1 MSESANVTITLPD
14 GSTKQVPAG
23 TTVADF
29 VRTQIGTGLAKAA
42 LFAKFDGA
50 DVDLTHPID
59 HSGAL
64 SIYTAR
70 NPEGLDLV
78 RHDAAHIVASVV
90 QRLFPGTQV
99 TIGPTTEEGFY
110 YDFFREKPF
119 TPEDLEAIE
128 KAANE
133 EIKKDLPFAR
143 REVSKEEALALFGRL
158 GEKFKLE
165 IIEDIFAKGAKTLSL
180 YEHGGW
186 VDFCL
191 GPHGPSTG
199 RVGVIK
205 LLSVA
210 GAYWRGDHRN
220 AQLQRI
226 YGTAFFTQKELDA
239 WVTQQEE
246 ARKRDHRKLGKE
258 LDLFGFH
265 PAAPGAVFWTH
276 RGTVIF
282 TQLSNAMRRMCL
294 ANGYQEIKTPLLYNK
309 SLWETSG
316 HWGKYRENMFLILD
330 PEADPTL
337 PAEERASISLKPMN
351 CPSHYL
357 LYQMKRRSYREL
369 PLRLHTQ
376 DVLHRNEAT
385 GVLSGLTRVRQF
397 QQDDAHILL
406 MESQI
411 SDEVAQLTKLIAKV
425 YGAFGLEFTAKF
437 ATRPATK
444 IGDDALWD
452 KAEAALKAAL
462 EQTGLPYE
470 LKPGDGA
477 FYGPKIDFEVA
488 DSIGRKWQLG
498 TIQLDYNAPER
509 FDLTYIGA
517 DNTEHRPVVIHRAIY
532 GSFERFIGIL
542 IEHFAGNFPV
552 WLAPEQVRILPVAE
566 RHHEWAEEVAAKMRA
581 ADLRVDID
589 RSHGRIPAM
598 IRDAELMK
606 IPYTV
611 VVGDKEVEARGVA
624 PRKHGAGKEA
634 KHDVVPLDTF
644 LAQITREAAIP
655 F

>member
-1 MSESANVTITLPD
+1 MSQPSVTITLPD
-14 GSTKQVPAG
+14 GSHKDVVAG
-23 TTVADF
+23 TTVAEF

-42 LFAKFDGA
+42 LFARYDGA
-50 DVDLTHPID
+50 DVDLTTPLD
-59 HSGAL
+59 HTGPL
-64 SIYTAR
+64 TIFTAK

-110 YDFFREKPF
+110 YDFARDKPF
-119 TPEDLEAIE
+119 TPDDLEAIE

-133 EIKKDLPFAR
+133 EVRKDLAFER
-143 REVSKEEALALFGRL
+143 REVSKDEALALFSRL

-165 IIEDIFAKGAKTLSL
+165 IIEDIFAKGARTLSL
-180 YEHGGW
+180 YQHGDW

-239 WVTQQEE
+239 WLHQQEE
-246 ARKRDHRKLGKE
+246 AKKRDHRKLGKE
-258 LDLFGFH
+258 LDLFAFH
-265 PAAPGAVFWTH
+265 PAAPGAVFWTAN
-276 RGTVIF
+276 GTLIF
-282 TQLSNAMRRMCL
+282 TTLQHAMRRMCL
-294 ANGYQEIKTPLLYNK
+294 ANGYVEIKTPLLYNK
-309 SLWETSG
+309 MLWERSG

-330 PEADPTL
+330 PEAPPGATE
-337 PAEERASISLKPMN
+337 EERASFSLKPMN
-351 CPSHYL
+351 CPSHHL
-357 LYQMKRRSYREL
+357 FYQMKRRSYREL

-385 GVLSGLTRVRQF
+385 GVLGGLTRVRQF
-397 QQDDAHILL
+397 QQDDAHIYL

-411 SDEVAQLTKLIAKV
+411 ADEVARLTQLIIKV
-425 YGAFGLEFTAKF
+425 YTAFGLDFTAKL
-437 ATRPATK
+437 ATRPEQK

-452 KAEAALKAAL
+452 KAEAALKAAF
-462 EQTGLPYE
+462 EKTGLPYE

-477 FYGPKIDFEVA
+477 FYGPKVDFDVS
-488 DSIGRKWQLG
+488 DSLGRKWQLG

-509 FDLTYIGA
+509 FELGYIGA
-517 DNTEHRPVVIHRAIY
+517 DNVEHRPVVIHRAIY

-552 WLAPEQVRILPVAE
+552 WLAPEQARILPVAE
-566 RHHEWAEEVAAKMRA
+566 RHHAWAEEVAARLRA

-589 RSHGRIPAM
+589 RSHGKLGAM
-598 IRDAELMK
+598 IRDAQLAK
-606 IPYTV
+606 IPYAL
-611 VVGDKEVEARGVA
+611 VVGDKEVAAGGVS
-624 PRKHGAGKEA
+624 PRKHGTGKDADLGLLPLDGFLTQIAKEA
-634 KHDVVPLDTF
+634 
-644 LAQITREAAIP
+644 EIP
-655 F
+655 Y